1 MPKTKITSNQFSNN
15 SIISTKLAI
24 DSVETIKIKNS
35 NVSKEKFGITNTF
48 IAPTL
53 INSWVNYGSG
63 FNIAGYIKDIFGFV
77 HLRGLVRNGS
87 GVIFTLPAGYRPAYR
102 QLCAVQSWDTIG
114 RCDVDTSGNVIF
126 SAGNNGWFSLDNV
139 RFLAEQ

>member
-15 SIISTKLAI
+15 SIISTKLAT

-87 GVIFTLPAGYRPAYR
+87 GAIFTLPAGYRPAYR
-102 QLCAVQSWDTIG
+102 QLCAVQSWDNIG
-114 RCDVDTSGNVIF
+114 RCDVTTGGNVTMAVG
-126 SAGNNGWFSLDNV
+126 SNGWFSLDTV
-139 RFLAEQ
+139 IFLAEQ